1 MRNVPAAIT
10 HVGPNSILQIS
21 LFCNKIKS
29 RNTRDPIQV
38 WVSLTSSKYSSN

>member
-38 WVSLTSSKYSSN
+38 WRL